1 MTRYAVDSERG
12 VIAGAWA
19 TGAGNSGFTVA
30 VLPAA
35 CETRLALQAAGEL
48 NSLSQSLWWIYTHP
62 AGAVPGGA
70 GLDGEGWQREQE
82 RRSFRQVLPA
92 IDDPCS
98 PLEVLAATVAAAKSQ
113 CAAATAAVSEGRLP
127 DLPSLLAGITHATET
142 AEAADPGNAELVDAL
157 LSRIRSTPLDP
168 ARPAPSLLEALLAGI
183 RACALLYRDY
193 EADLA
198 DGDVGS
204 GGNGDGSGDGSGS
217 AGSTSNYWTLGEVS
231 SASASAPSA
240 AFIAA
245 VRTQA
250 GMAAGQL

>member
-19 TGAGNSGFTVA
+19 GTS
-30 VLPAA
+30 
-35 CETRLALQAAGEL
+35 TRVVVTELIGQAM
-48 NSLSQSLWWIYTHP
+48 
-62 AGAVPGGA
+62 
-70 GLDGEGWQREQE
+70 
-82 RRSFRQVLPA
+82 
-92 IDDPCS
+92 
-98 PLEVLAATVAAAKSQ
+98 
-113 CAAATAAVSEGRLP
+113 AVSKGRLP

-193 EADLA
+193 EADLV
-198 DGDVGS
+198 DGHVGGS
-204 GGNGDGSGDGSGS
+204 DGSGDGSGS
-217 AGSTSNYWTLGEVS
+217 AGSTSNYWTLGEVF

>member
-1 MTRYAVDSERG
+1 MSRS
-12 VIAGAWA
+12 A
-19 TGAGNSGFTVA
+19 TGKPAAHGSRLLRPRAVSGFCA
-30 VLPAA
+30 H
-35 CETRLALQAAGEL
+35 G
-48 NSLSQSLWWIYTHP
+48 S
-62 AGAVPGGA
+62 
-70 GLDGEGWQREQE
+70 
-82 RRSFRQVLPA
+82 RQ
-92 IDDPCS
+92 
-98 PLEVLAATVAAAKSQ
+98 
-113 CAAATAAVSEGRLP
+113 
-127 DLPSLLAGITHATET
+127 
-142 AEAADPGNAELVDAL
+142 
-157 LSRIRSTPLDP
+157 
-168 ARPAPSLLEALLAGI
+168 PAPSLLEALLAGI

>member
-1 MTRYAVDSERG
+1 MTGYAVDSERG

-19 TGAGNSGFTVA
+19 TGAGDSGFTVA

-35 CETRLALQAAGEL
+35 SETRLALQAAGEL
-48 NSLSQSLWWIYTHP
+48 NSLSQSLWWIYTHR

-70 GLDGEGWQREQE
+70 GLDGEGWQRVQE

-113 CAAATAAVSEGRLP
+113 CAAATAAISEGRLP

-183 RACALLYRDY
+183 RARALLYRDY
-193 EADLA
+193 EADLV
-198 DGDVGS
+198 DGHVGGS
-204 GGNGDGSGDGSGS
+204 GGNGDGSGS